1 TITERASRLFTLK
14 RSSIDQLD
22 SSFFPP
28 KKSKLAKDEIL
39 ENGYKTIYKPL
50 NDYKKLAFE
59 EAHIFLFFDILREE
73 LEATK
78 DNVERKQARTAD
90 EITVDEEGPQIEDTI
105 ESEDEDYQDKSL
117 YNPKNLPLDFDGKP
131 IPYWLYKLHGLNI
144 YYNCEICGNSKYRGP
159 KAFQRHFGEWRHA
172 HGMRCLGIPNTAH
185 FVNDAYNLWDVIK
198 NNKLK
203 EQWNPEFDEEFEDT
217 DGNPINKKIY
227 DDMRRQG
234 LL

>member
-1 TITERASRLFTLK
+1 ML
-14 RSSIDQLD
+14 Q
-22 SSFFPP
+22 
-28 KKSKLAKDEIL
+28 
-39 ENGYKTIYKPL
+39 
-50 NDYKKLAFE
+50 E
-59 EAHIFLFFDILREE
+59 E
-73 LEATK
+73 
-78 DNVERKQARTAD
+78 V
-90 EITVDEEGPQIEDTI
+90 GPQIDDTI
-105 ESEDEDYQDKSL
+105 VSEDEDYQDKTL

-185 FVNDAYNLWDVIK
+185 FVNVTKIQDAYNLWDVIK

-217 DGNPINKKIY
+217 DGNPINKKIF
-227 DDMRRQG
+227 DDMSRQG